1 MSQFKTIFWELEL
14 LRNIWKRGRLMVHS
28 VALWNDALE
37 VGTPKNIL
45 KTRSLNCTFVR
56 NFKRCFGTA
65 EKIKNKQI
73 AKWCIPPLALVK
85 FYHLVIYISRFL
97 FLRIS
102 CEQNITAT
110 LLTTVVEKGVEFR
123 GFQGVRTL
131 LDSLYTVL
139 FTAAV
144 SYVIVIHLLFESL
157 EPEVL
162 RL

>member
-1 MSQFKTIFWELEL
+1 MFWKLEL
-14 LRNIWKRGRLMVHS
+14 LRTFCKRGRIIVHS
-28 VALWNDALE
+28 SEISNDVLE
-37 VGTPKNIL
+37 LLRKL
-45 KTRSLNCTFVR
+45 KINRSLN
-56 NFKRCFGTA
+56 A
-65 EKIKNKQI
+65 
-73 AKWCIPPLALVK
+73 A